1 MDYTAKKLYVNVY
14 LTRDVGG
21 GSPVAPAATGGEG
34 GGDVAV
40 LVDVDRLGA
49 RARRLP
55 ARRAARP
62 QLGHRAGAHRLGHPL
77 ALQSDKRTGDT

>member
-1 MDYTAKKLYVNVY
+1 MNVY

-21 GSPVAPAATGGEG
+21 GPPVAPTAASGES

-40 LVDVDRLGA
+40 LVDVDRLGT
-49 RARRLP
+49 RARRRP
-55 ARRAARP
+55 TRRAARP

-77 ALQSDKRTGDT
+77 ALQRETEGGGRSYHMIT